1 MGDEVNRANQAT
13 VLIKSTVK
21 NDKIRKFIS
30 GGIAGCI
37 AKGIISP
44 FDRIKILRQ
53 GEHKVHGN
61 LSILRSAK
69 TIVQTE
75 GLCQLWRGFPSLVL
89 RIFPC
94 AGIQFLCFDV
104 YKDNWNLQKNI
115 NVGNFNV
122 PIRNLCCGSM
132 TGVTA
137 TLVTYPLDTIRTRM
151 LFTTKKMIK
160 NIKHGLGR
168 PNQSKVIVDGV
179 DSTTA

>member
-75 GLCQLWRGFPSLVL
+75 GM
-89 RIFPC
+89 IFFRKFS
-94 AGIQFLCFDV
+94 IFLKKFSILTKISIFD
-104 YKDNWNLQKNI
+104 Q
-115 NVGNFNV
+115 NFH
-122 PIRNLCCGSM
+122 
-132 TGVTA
+132 
-137 TLVTYPLDTIRTRM
+137 
-151 LFTTKKMIK
+151 F
-160 NIKHGLGR
+160 
-168 PNQSKVIVDGV
+168 
-179 DSTTA
+179 